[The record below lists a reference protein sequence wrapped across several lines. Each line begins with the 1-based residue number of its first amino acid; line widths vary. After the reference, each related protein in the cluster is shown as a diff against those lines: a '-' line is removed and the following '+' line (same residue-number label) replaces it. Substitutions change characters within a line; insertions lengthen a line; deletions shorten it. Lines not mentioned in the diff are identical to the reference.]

1 MCTEYGRWRSRQFAH
16 NNGGRLPST
25 ASSRAPGTLYAG
37 LGRKLGVSR
46 LRSDR
51 DLASL
56 VERRLSAT
64 AIEALVR
71 GGLSDAEVYDLIIPR
86 RTLAHRIAK
95 HQSLSKEESDKAV
108 RVARITSMAEQ
119 VFGEPERAWRWLR
132 KPKRQFDARSP
143 IEMLATEAGGRLV
156 EELIIQIDDGMAA

>member
-1 MCTEYGRWRSRQFAH
+1 MPSHPTSRPPRKLF
-16 NNGGRLPST
+16 
-25 ASSRAPGTLYAG
+25 AG
-37 LGRKLGVSR
+37 LRRKLGVSD

-56 VERRLSAT
+56 VQKRLSPT
-64 AIEALVR
+64 AIESLIR
-71 GGLSDAEVYDLIIPR
+71 GGLSNGEAHDLIIPR

-95 HQSLSKEESDKAV
+95 HQSLSQEESDKAV
-108 RVARITSMAEQ
+108 RIARVTAAAEQ

-132 KPKRQFDARSP
+132 KAKRQFDSRSP
-143 IEMLATEAGGRLV
+143 IEMLATEAGARLV